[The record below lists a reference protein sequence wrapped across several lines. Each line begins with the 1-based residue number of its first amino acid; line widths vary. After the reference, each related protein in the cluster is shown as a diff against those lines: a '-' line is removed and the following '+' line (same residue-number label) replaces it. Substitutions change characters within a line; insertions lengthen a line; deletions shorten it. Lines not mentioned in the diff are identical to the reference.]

1 MFERILVPLDGSE
14 DGWIALEQ
22 AIKVAKAEENNGRVK
37 GLFVLDIKLIEDPYY
52 LATDPYDLVPKGGP
66 DVVQLLLELEK
77 RLNELGEAVLARAAE
92 RCGRAGVAFEGELAR
107 GLVPRVI
114 LERAQGHDLI
124 VMGRHG
130 AGGKRAG
137 PLLGST
143 FEAVVRRAPVPVL
156 APHFETSPMK
166 RLLLAYDGSEPAQ
179 KALHIAAHWAQRH
192 EAVVVL
198 LTVDDGGGRA
208 HDAYAEG
215 KAKLEALG
223 VSFDPLMRAGHPAEI
238 VLEVAQEEAC
248 DLIALGA
255 YGHRRFLEIFF
266 GGTVEEVVRHAP
278 QAVLIA
284 R

>member
-22 AIKVAKAEENNGRVK
+22 AIKVAKAEEAGRIK
-37 GLFVLDIKLIEDPYY
+37 GLFVLDTKLIEF
-52 LATDPYDLVPKGGP
+52 
-66 DVVQLLLELEK
+66 EK

-92 RCGRAGVAFEGELAR
+92 RCGRAGVAFAGELAR

-114 LERAQGHDLI
+114 LERAQEHDLI

-166 RLLLAYDGSEPAQ
+166 RLLLAYDGSGPAPPPRSF
-179 KALHIAAHWAQRH
+179 WRSPRRR
-192 EAVVVL
+192 
-198 LTVDDGGGRA
+198 RA
-208 HDAYAEG
+208 
-215 KAKLEALG
+215 
-223 VSFDPLMRAGHPAEI
+223 
-238 VLEVAQEEAC
+238 
-248 DLIALGA
+248 
-255 YGHRRFLEIFF
+255 
-266 GGTVEEVVRHAP
+266 T
-278 QAVLIA
+278 
-284 R
+284 